1 MAGHSHSAN
10 IKFRKDRVDS
20 LRGKLFSK
28 MAKEI
33 ISAAREGGGDPSM
46 NLRLRYA
53 IDRAKKAS
61 MPRDN
66 IERAV
71 KKGSGE
77 LAGDQLEEIL
87 YEGYAT
93 AGVAVLVE
101 ALTDNRNRTAPDLRH
116 MFEKRGG
123 KLGTSGSGG
132 FLFERRGIF
141 LVPVAEAPSED
152 ALMDVVL
159 EIEADDL
166 EKIGDVFEIRSA
178 AADFHRVASALE
190 ERKLPISEMRL
201 AWIPSNTVEVAER
214 GKAEQVL
221 QLLSDLEDHDDVQA
235 VSANY
240 EIPDAI
246 LAEIE
251 AAS

>member
-53 IDRAKKAS
+53 IDRAKKCS

-71 KKGSGE
+71 KKGTGE
-77 LAGDQLEEIL
+77 LAGESLEEVL
-87 YEGYAT
+87 YEGYAV

-123 KLGTSGSGG
+123 NLGTSGSVG
-132 FLFERRGIF
+132 FLFERHGIF
-141 LVPVAEAPSED
+141 LIPQDDAPSED
-152 ALMDVVL
+152 DLMEIVL
-159 EIEADDL
+159 EIEAEDL
-166 EKIGDVFEIRSA
+166 QRDGDAFEIRTA
-178 AADFHRVASALE
+178 AADFHKVAQALE
-190 ERKLPISEMRL
+190 AKQLPISEMRL
-201 AWIPSNTVEVAER
+201 AWIPSNTVEVTDRAQAE
-214 GKAEQVL
+214 KVL
-221 QLLSDLEDHDDVQA
+221 QLISDLEDHDDVQA

-240 EIPDAI
+240 EIPDQL

-251 AAS
+251 SGS

>member
-10 IKFRKDRVDS
+10 IRFRKDRVDS

-33 ISAAREGGGDPSM
+33 ISAAREGGSDPAM

-53 IDRAKKAS
+53 IDRAKKVS

-77 LAGDQLEEIL
+77 LAGEALEEVL
-87 YEGYAT
+87 YEGYAA

-101 ALTDNRNRTAPDLRH
+101 TLTDNRNRTAPDLRH
-116 MFEKRGG
+116 IFEKRGG
-123 KLGTSGSGG
+123 NLGTSGSVS
-132 FLFERRGIF
+132 FLFDRHGIF
-141 LVPVAEAPSED
+141 LVPKAEVGTED
-152 ALMDVVL
+152 EMMELVL
-159 EIEADDL
+159 EVEAEDLVDDG
-166 EKIGDVFEIRSA
+166 ENFEIRSA
-178 AADFHRVASALE
+178 AADFHAVGKALSE
-190 ERKLPISEMRL
+190 KDVPISEMRL
-201 AWIPSNTVEVAER
+201 AWIPTSTVEVTDLA
-214 GKAEQVL
+214 KAEQVL
-221 QLLSDLEDHDDVQA
+221 RLMADIDDHDDVSS

-240 EIPDAI
+240 EIPDEI
-246 LAEIE
+246 LQEIE
-251 AAS
+251 SQ

>member
-10 IKFRKDRVDS
+10 IRFRKDRVDS

-53 IDRAKKAS
+53 IDRAKKVS

-71 KKGSGE
+71 KKGTGE
-77 LAGDQLEEIL
+77 LAGAALEEVL
-87 YEGYAT
+87 YEGYA
-93 AGVAVLVE
+93 AEGVAVLVE
-101 ALTDNRNRTAPDLRH
+101 TLTDNRNRTAPDLRH

-123 KLGTSGSGG
+123 KLGTSGSVA
-132 FLFERRGIF
+132 FMFERFGIF
-141 LVPVAEAPSED
+141 LLPKAEFGSED
-152 ALMDVVL
+152 EMMEIVL
-159 EIEADDL
+159 EVEAEDL
-166 EKIGDVFEIRSA
+166 VSEGENYEIRSA
-178 AADFHRVASALE
+178 ASDFHRIGKALAAKE
-190 ERKLPISEMRL
+190 LPIAEMRL
-201 AWIPSNTVEVAER
+201 AWIPNNTVEIT
-214 GKAEQVL
+214 GKDKAMLVL
-221 QLLSDLEDHDDVQA
+221 RLLDELEDYDDVQA

-240 EIPDAI
+240 DIPDEI

-251 AAS
+251 ADA